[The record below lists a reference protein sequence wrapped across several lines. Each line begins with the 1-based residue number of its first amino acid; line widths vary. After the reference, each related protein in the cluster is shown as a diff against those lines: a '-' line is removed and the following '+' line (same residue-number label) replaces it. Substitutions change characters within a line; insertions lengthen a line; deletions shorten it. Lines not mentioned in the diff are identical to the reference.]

1 MKKWYKYRRWTSPA
15 NLKSPIKVALG
26 ALECRGED
34 SILRSTVSI
43 ARGFFSLLFS
53 QDHAPWHESQ
63 LLTKCCFV
71 TLEGVSVCQSEKPLL
86 CVISGWGW
94 AWSPAFLLWR
104 HHVTYPAPSLAI
116 SALPLSEE
124 AFAFSPGRSLPIR
137 QLLVTSLVL
146 KLYLA
151 REKDEHIVP
160 SPGDSLFPFWRLSF
174 MKPWLSFVVYFHQAK
189 LRIL

>member
-1 MKKWYKYRRWTSPA
+1 M
-15 NLKSPIKVALG
+15 ALG
-26 ALECRGED
+26 ALECRGKD
-34 SILRSTVSI
+34 LILRSTVSI
-43 ARGFFSLLFS
+43 VPGSFSLLFS

-63 LLTKCCFV
+63 LLTDCCFV
-71 TLEGVSVCQSEKPLL
+71 TLEGASVPQSEKPLL
-86 CVISGWGW
+86 CVATHIRVGVGTKPGVS
-94 AWSPAFLLWR
+94 SVTSSR
-104 HHVTYPAPSLAI
+104 HRSRPLAI

-124 AFAFSPGRSLPIR
+124 AFAFSPGRSLSIR

-151 REKDEHIVP
+151 CEEDEHIVP
-160 SPGDSLFPFWRLSF
+160 SPEDSLFPFWRLSF